1 VDPAI
6 VAIVLFAALLHVT
19 WNVLLKTAGDPMA
32 AATVGIV
39 AATLVMAPVAAVGWL
54 AAGRP
59 SVPPEAIALGVVSGL
74 LETGYF
80 VFLSTAYRHGDLSVV
95 YPTARGTAPMLAVLI
110 GVVVFGERLGAP
122 GAVGVGLLLA
132 GLLILTRP
140 WRLLFG
146 DLEGTDRAATTY
158 AIATG
163 VLIALYSSVDR
174 QGARLT
180 EPWIYAAL
188 IWPAMAVG
196 LVGWRWLRVASRV
209 RALVPA
215 LARGLAGPDAVVVAE
230 PAGQGGGGGGSTP
243 IDPRRPGTPVSG
255 AGALAPSTDTR
266 RAVIGGLITLAAYLL
281 ILFAYTRAP
290 LTAVAPLRESAVVVA
305 SGWGAFRLG
314 EAEGRRDAGRR
325 LLAAALV
332 AAGIVLLVFE
342 G

>member
-1 VDPAI
+1 MDPAI

-39 AATLVMAPVAAVGWL
+39 AAAVVMVPVAAVGWL
-54 AAGRP
+54 AAGGPAVP
-59 SVPPEAIALGVVSGL
+59 SEAIALGVVSGL

-80 VFLSTAYRHGDLSVV
+80 VFLSTAYRHGDLSIV
-95 YPTARGTAPMLAVLI
+95 YPTARGTAPMLAVVI

-122 GAVGVGLLLA
+122 GAIGVGLLLA

-146 DLEGTDRAATTY
+146 DLEGADRAATTY
-158 AIATG
+158 ALATG

-174 QGARLT
+174 EGARLAG
-180 EPWIYAAL
+180 PWIYAAL

-196 LVGWRWLRVASRV
+196 LVGWGWLRVPGRPRVLAS
-209 RALVPA
+209 A
-215 LARGLAGPDAVVVAE
+215 LAGSGSFAGRGGLTVDQPAGGLAGR
-230 PAGQGGGGGGSTP
+230 GGGM
-243 IDPRRPGTPVSG
+243 
-255 AGALAPSTDTR
+255 TR
-266 RAVIGGLITLAAYLL
+266 AATGRAVLGGFITLVAYLL
-281 ILFAYTRAP
+281 ILFAYTQAP

-314 EAEGRRDAGRR
+314 EAESRRDAGRR
-325 LLAAALV
+325 LLAAAMV
-332 AAGIVLLVFE
+332 AAGIALLVFE